1 MYHRNVRLN
10 RLLPVLLS
18 LIVVFTSF
26 CSQKDV
32 YEGVYIAQEEKS
44 SKYAGS
50 KLELMEKGQ
59 AVWRV
64 PDYEV
69 SFRWDIKGS
78 EIWLSTKSGGIII
91 GKIHGD
97 TITITL
103 PGAKK
108 MSFKKARD

>member
-1 MYHRNVRLN
+1 MSPRTIEWN
-10 RLLPVLLS
+10 RLVPVLMF
-18 LIVVFTSF
+18 LIVAFTSF
-26 CSQKDV
+26 CSQRDV
-32 YEGVYIAQEEKS
+32 YEGIYISQEEES
-44 SKYAGS
+44 SKHAGS

-64 PDYEV
+64 PDHEV

-97 TITITL
+97 TIEITL

-108 MSFKKARD
+108 MSLKKTRN

>member
-1 MYHRNVRLN
+1 MSHKTVRLN
-10 RLLPVLLS
+10 RLVPVLLS
-18 LIVVFTSF
+18 IIVVFTSF

-32 YEGVYIAQEEKS
+32 YEGIYIALEEES
-44 SKYAGS
+44 SKYAGT

-64 PDYEV
+64 PDHEV
-69 SFRWDIKGS
+69 SFRWNIKGS

-91 GKIHGD
+91 GEIHGD

-108 MSFKKARD
+108 MSFKKAKD

>member
-1 MYHRNVRLN
+1 MLPKSKKMYFLVSS
-10 RLLPVLLS
+10 VLFFLMAFPS
-18 LIVVFTSF
+18 S

-32 YEGVYIAQEEKS
+32 YEGIYIALEEES

-108 MSFKKARD
+108 MSFKKAKN